1 MMVNQTPEQQAR
13 DSIDEKLKKVE
24 LNKLAAI
31 EYHGADGV
39 TQHCLDAIVRLIQF
53 GDRIEKAWLL
63 SGGSEQW
70 NCRHHA
76 FILSINYGDLV
87 AIKPGFSSGYGGE
100 GPGGLSKALQLL
112 NRQKVEIEEHEIKPE
127 VMERLTYGAL
137 LSSDIEAIQTSRP
150 IRPNRFSDYILFD
163 SDRRKI
169 YSEQNLNFLF
179 PPIVPFSIIDTRIL
193 DLALSLEECP
203 DASLFSAYRRLEGLV
218 RNKSDELNGM
228 SGAKLFAKA
237 FQSDSSV
244 LRWSD
249 ADKSESEGRAAL
261 FIGAYKA
268 YRNTRAHH
276 EQNTAPESA
285 VREFLLLNELFLLES
300 EAKNRF

>member
-1 MMVNQTPEQQAR
+1 MVN
-13 DSIDEKLKKVE
+13 KKVE
-24 LNKLAAI
+24 LSKLAAI

-63 SGGSEQW
+63 SGESEQW

-112 NRQKVEIEEHEIKPE
+112 NRHKVEIEEHEIKPE
-127 VMERLTYGAL
+127 MMERLSYGAL

-150 IRPNRFSDYILFD
+150 IRPNRFSDYIFFD

-179 PPIVPFSIIDTRIL
+179 PPVVPLSIIDTRIL
-193 DLALSLEECP
+193 DLALSLEEHP
-203 DASLFSAYRRLEGLV
+203 DASLLTGYKRLEGLV
-218 RNKSDELNGM
+218 RGRHIELAGL
-228 SGAKLFAKA
+228 SAAKLFSKA
-237 FQSDSSV
+237 YQGDNALLEWPNV
-244 LRWSD
+244 EKPE
-249 ADKSESEGRAAL
+249 AEGRASL
-261 FIGAYKA
+261 FIGVFKS
-268 YRNTRAHH
+268 YRNKRVHH
-276 EQNTAPESA
+276 EEDTDLKSA
-285 VREFLLLNELFLLES
+285 IREFLLLNELFLLES
-300 EAKNRF
+300 TTRLRPEDS